1 MLNGDLHPEEGS
13 IVTEQNINIV
23 SHAAWVALLSVIDN
37 SKGVE
42 HNFLD
47 KTLEQT
53 IPDYL

>member
-1 MLNGDLHPEEGS
+1 MLNGDLHPEEVS

-37 SKGVE
+37 SKGVG

-53 IPDYL
+53 IADYL